1 MRVSH
6 NLFNLRRDNRGVA
19 AVEFA
24 LILPFMIILLI
35 GMAETTTGLN
45 QNRKVN
51 QVASSIGDI
60 VAREITVTKASLQD
74 IMAARN
80 YIMMPYDASG
90 MTVVVASVSFD
101 KDKKATVD
109 WSADQNGNSAAGW
122 SVGGAPPINIP
133 AGAVAAEKS
142 IIVCTTKYTYI
153 PMFASLAQNIFP
165 RATSFDLS
173 GLVFLRPRLTTKITM
188 K

>member
-109 WSADQNGNSAAGW
+109 WSADQNG
-122 SVGGAPPINIP
+122 
-133 AGAVAAEKS
+133 
-142 IIVCTTKYTYI
+142 
-153 PMFASLAQNIFP
+153 
-165 RATSFDLS
+165 
-173 GLVFLRPRLTTKITM
+173 
-188 K
+188 